1 MDTESIRQSY
11 RPSKVRLLLIGES
24 PPANQGFFYVTS
36 AMTKYTAQAF
46 SKAHGVSF
54 QSDDEFLSYFKDL
67 GCFLDDLCHDPV
79 DHLPREQREKCLQD
93 NVIGLSQRIKEID
106 PEVIV
111 IALRKIETYVR
122 VAALKS
128 GLKPAIFVLPFPG
141 HGHQAKYKEQ
151 LFEIIQK
158 YIPAGTHLISE
169 KPE

>member
-46 SKAHGVSF
+46 LKAHGTSF
-54 QSDDEFLSYFKDL
+54 QSDDEFLSHFKDC

-79 DHLPREQREKCLQD
+79 DHLPREQREKCLQES
-93 NVIGLSQRIKEID
+93 VIGLSQRIKEMN
-106 PEVIV
+106 PAVIV
-111 IALRKIETYVR
+111 IILKKIETYVR
-122 VAALKS
+122 VAILKS
-128 GLKPAIFVLPFPG
+128 GLNPPTFVLPFPG

-151 LFEIIQK
+151 LIEIIQK
-158 YIPAGTHLISE
+158 HLPAGTTV
-169 KPE
+169 